1 MPRPDSMPPH
11 PALQPYARSAQ
22 IAGRRL
28 FFYDSDSAPD
38 ARPPIVLIHGLG
50 DEADTWQAVLPALA
64 RWRRVLALDLPGF
77 GRSEGPRSGATLAFY
92 ARTIAE
98 LLWENGITQAVL
110 VGHSLGAAIAQR
122 TAIAWPDLAERLVL
136 IDGGLPIEPR
146 QPPPVLWLFLTPG
159 LGEAF
164 YTSLRR
170 SQQGAYDTLRPYY
183 YNLDAL
189 PEAERAFLR
198 ERVWARVWSSSQR
211 RAFLSTLRWLA
222 IEQVFRAGRY
232 RARLATATTPTTILW
247 GSNDL
252 IAPQAAG
259 AAMAALLPRATLQI
273 IAESGHNVQHEQPQ
287 ELVRLI
293 EHVLT
298 K

>member
-1 MPRPDSMPPH
+1 
-11 PALQPYARSAQ
+11 
-22 IAGRRL
+22 
-28 FFYDSDSAPD
+28 
-38 ARPPIVLIHGLG
+38 
-50 DEADTWQAVLPALA
+50 
-64 RWRRVLALDLPGF
+64 
-77 GRSEGPRSGATLAFY
+77 
-92 ARTIAE
+92 
-98 LLWENGITQAVL
+98 GITQAVL